1 MEEIEKTHELIVRI
15 VPAEDPNMYEAS
27 IEERGVETPHWTM
40 SGPPQRYEE
49 VVEEVVE
56 ALRRHLHDRR

>member
-1 MEEIEKTHELIVRI
+1 
-15 VPAEDPNMYEAS
+15 MYEAS